1 LPDAKSA
8 AAAPDVAHP
17 AHARV
22 NLVSGGDVHSKPL
35 VIVSILLLA
44 NLGGCSKKA
53 STAGQNAT
61 LALKDGTT
69 VTGTVTKSDTSSI
82 TIQTPTG
89 VVSTYPVSQVASVN
103 YGPGPGAASNP
114 PAPVSAP
121 QPAPP
126 DASTA
131 PSQAAAP
138 PPAPP
143 EPAETFRTIPAG
155 TTLSVRTSQTID
167 SKNAQAGQTYPGVVA
182 RSIVDDS
189 GRVAIPRGS
198 DATLVVRD
206 AREQGKFQGRS
217 ELVLDVAEVRV
228 NGHRYRLETS
238 AFVEKGKQ
246 GVGTNKR
253 TAEFAGGGSLL
264 GGIIGAVAGGGRGAA
279 IGALSGAAGGA
290 VAQSATRGKNVRL
303 PAESLLNFRLEAPIH
318 IRELQ

>member
-1 LPDAKSA
+1 M
-8 AAAPDVAHP
+8 
-17 AHARV
+17 
-22 NLVSGGDVHSKPL
+22 HSKPP

-44 NLGGCSKKA
+44 ILGGCGNKT

-69 VTGTVTKSDTSSI
+69 VTGTVTKTDTSSI

-114 PAPVSAP
+114 PAPVPAP
-121 QPAPP
+121 QPAPQPAAATPSAPP

-131 PSQAAAP
+131 PAQAAAP

-167 SKNAQAGQTYPGVVA
+167 SRNAQAGQTYPGVVA

-198 DATLVVRD
+198 DATLVIRD

-253 TAEFAGGGSLL
+253 TAEFTGGGSLL

-290 VAQSATRGKNVRL
+290 VAQSATRGKNVRI
-303 PAESLLNFRLEAPIH
+303 PAETLLNFRLEAPIH

>member
-1 LPDAKSA
+1 MRSKT
-8 AAAPDVAHP
+8 
-17 AHARV
+17 
-22 NLVSGGDVHSKPL
+22 LVM
-35 VIVSILLLA
+35 VSILLA
-44 NLGGCSKKA
+44 MLGGCSKKA

-114 PAPVSAP
+114 PAPVPAP
-121 QPAPP
+121 QPAPEQVAATPSAP
-126 DASTA
+126 DGSTA

-167 SKNAQAGQTYPGVVA
+167 SRTAEAGQTYPGVVA
-182 RSIVDDS
+182 RDIVDDS

-198 DATLVVRD
+198 DATLVIRE

-217 ELVLDVAEVRV
+217 ELVVDVAEVRV
-228 NGHRYRLETS
+228 NGRRYRLETS
-238 AFVEKGKQ
+238 AFVEKGRE
-246 GVGTNKR
+246 GVGKNKR
-253 TAEFAGGGSLL
+253 TAEFAGGGGLL

-290 VAQSATRGKNVRL
+290 IAQSATRGKNLRIRV
-303 PAESLLNFRLEAPIH
+303 ETLLNFRLEAPIH
-318 IRELQ
+318 IREMQ